1 MSEQDADI
9 ETLMREA
16 GESHGAGKIGMA
28 ENAYKAV
35 LRKQR
40 NHAGA
45 MHLLGVITCQ
55 RGNVE
60 TGIRMIERALR
71 VQPSF
76 PEALTSL
83 SVVYLDVGD
92 AAKSLEMAEAALA
105 QDDAHVA
112 ALYAKARALIRLKA
126 SRGVADTLARIDGLK
141 PDDPWVIR
149 NWASAL
155 LALEE
160 FAEAERIFSRQL
172 ECDPDNRDAWCS
184 RARAIKGQG
193 RFVEALDML
202 NDLLA
207 AHPDYVP
214 AMIHAGDALQSLGR
228 YDEAITLFRRAVE
241 TQPDHAEAH
250 FNLGVELLSRG
261 EFHDGWR
268 EYAWRF
274 RMEAYAGF
282 RPPIPAPIWTGE
294 PLAGK
299 RILLYAEQGLGDT
312 IQFARYAAPLAATG
326 AEVHCICSNLLAEL
340 IATIDGV
347 ADVHGFG
354 GSVPSFDYQISMMEL
369 PHVFDTTPATVPGK
383 IGYIRPPV
391 RSFDPNAGFNV
402 GLVWQGNRAHKND
415 AYRSIPLE
423 RLNDLLDCRGVR
435 FVSLQYG
442 EDAAA
447 IRTLGWQDRM
457 LDMAPRIKG
466 FVDTADI
473 VAGLDLVITVD
484 TSVAHL
490 AGALGTPVWVM
501 LPTIADWRWGRE
513 GSTTCW
519 YDSMR
524 LFRQHTLGDWAP
536 VITSVLDKLTALV
549 AGPPGNVPEEQ
560 V

>member
-16 GESHGAGKIGMA
+16 SALHGAGKIGMA

-45 MHLLGVITCQ
+45 MHLLGVIACQ
-55 RGNVE
+55 RGNIE

-71 VQPSF
+71 VQPAF
-76 PEALTSL
+76 PEACTSL
-83 SVVYLDVGD
+83 SSVYLDAGD
-92 AAKSLEMAEAALA
+92 SVKALEMAEAALA
-105 QDDAHVA
+105 QDGGHIA
-112 ALYAKARALIRLKA
+112 ALYAKARAQIRLKD

-141 PDDPWVIR
+141 PDDPWVVR

-160 FAEAERIFSRQL
+160 FADAERMFARQMEL
-172 ECDPDNRDAWCS
+172 DPDNRDAWCS

-193 RFVEALDML
+193 RFGEALAML

-207 AHPDYVP
+207 AHADYVP
-214 AMIHAGDALQSLGR
+214 AMIHAGDALQALGR
-228 YDEAITLFRRAVE
+228 DDEAVVLFRRAVE

-250 FNLGVELLSRG
+250 FNLGVALLARG

-312 IQFARYAAPLAATG
+312 IQFARYATPLAAGG
-326 AEVHCICSNLLAEL
+326 AEVHCMCSDLLAAL

-347 ADVHGFG
+347 SEVHRFG
-354 GSVPSFDYQISMMEL
+354 AAVPSFDYQISMMEL

-383 IGYIRPPV
+383 AGYIRPPM
-391 RSFDPNAGFNV
+391 RTFDPGCGFHV

-423 RLNDLLDCRGVR
+423 YLDDLLDSPGVR
-435 FVSLQYG
+435 FLGLQYG

-447 IRTLGWQDRM
+447 IRTLGWQDRIS
-457 LDMAPRIKG
+457 DMAPQIKG
-466 FVDTADI
+466 FTDTADI

-490 AGALGTPVWVM
+490 AGALGTPVWVL
-501 LPTIADWRWGRE
+501 LPTIADWRWGRD
-513 GSTTCW
+513 GGTTCW

-524 LFRQHTLGDWAP
+524 LFRQRTLDDWGP
-536 VITSVLDKLTALV
+536 VIVSVIDELAAVV
-549 AGPPGNVPEEQ
+549 AGPPGGAPAKQ